1 MTEDD
6 CVISNKDSVQEIYDI
21 LVHRDTLGNPLAS
34 MLGRNLRVFAKI
46 NLVLKKELRQRLCD
60 WRPAQALTDK
70 LKDFIRDANVE
81 SRFILMGFD

>member
-1 MTEDD
+1 LTEDD

-46 NLVLKKELRQRLCD
+46 ILVLKKELRQRLVD
-60 WRPAQALTDK
+60 WRP
-70 LKDFIRDANVE
+70 V
-81 SRFILMGFD
+81 

>member
-1 MTEDD
+1 
-6 CVISNKDSVQEIYDI
+6 
-21 LVHRDTLGNPLAS
+21 

-81 SRFILMGFD
+81 SRFLLMGFD

>member
-1 MTEDD
+1 M
-6 CVISNKDSVQEIYDI
+6 
-21 LVHRDTLGNPLAS
+21 HRDTLENPLAS

-81 SRFILMGFD
+81 SRFLLMGFD

>member
-1 MTEDD
+1 LTEDD

-46 NLVLKKELRQRLCD
+46 NLVLKKELRQRLVD
-60 WRPAQALTDK
+60 WRPA
-70 LKDFIRDANVE
+70 
-81 SRFILMGFD
+81 